1 MIFTTIV
8 SFGMFL
14 LYIPCQNKIDGDTFF
29 WICFTLYLIIL
40 YFFGKFLM
48 KKIYKSDLIA
58 LEEKYLSDI
67 KSIEKYYQSKIS

>member
-1 MIFTTIV
+1 
-8 SFGMFL
+8 
-14 LYIPCQNKIDGDTFF
+14 
-29 WICFTLYLIIL
+29 
-40 YFFGKFLM
+40 M